1 MVDGMVITIFPLVVY
16 GIMPFISAQAE
27 KRQDGQDNDDQ
38 TDKIDYSVHL

>member
-1 MVDGMVITIFPLVVY
+1 MAWSLPFFHCVVY